1 MVGSDSGHKIAQ
13 ALMSY
18 EHVGITA
25 IDISPH
31 SLAFTRQMLHE
42 TCAEETTRRVRFAVG
57 DLLALHLL
65 TD

>member
-42 TCAEETTRRVRFAVG
+42 TCAEETTRRVSK
-57 DLLALHLL
+57 
-65 TD
+65 